1 MVGGEGERYL
11 LKVVAKHADRYNLFF
26 GSPDLMKRK
35 ISILRDYCNTIG
47 RDANELQFSVVL
59 PCIIGESENEVY
71 QSLVR
76 HKRNDKTLEQYLQY
90 LVGGIT
96 IGIPEKIIKGLN
108 EYIDVGISH
117 FIMHFIELNMQ
128 TLKLFESEVI
138 SKI

>member
-1 MVGGEGERYL
+1 
-11 LKVVAKHADRYNLFF
+11 
-26 GSPDLMKRK
+26 MKRK
-35 ISILRDYCNTIG
+35 ISILSDYCNTIG
-47 RDANELQFSVVL
+47 RDANELQFSVVP
-59 PCIIGESENEVY
+59 PCIIGESEDEVY

-76 HKRNDKTLEQYLQY
+76 HKRNDKTLEQYFQY

-108 EYIDVGISH
+108 EYIDVGVSH
-117 FIMHFIELNMQ
+117 FIIHFIELNMQ

>member
-1 MVGGEGERYL
+1 
-11 LKVVAKHADRYNLFF
+11 
-26 GSPDLMKRK
+26 MKRK

>member
-1 MVGGEGERYL
+1 MVKQVAGHYCLVDSIPYVKDYLDHEHPVGGEYI

-59 PCIIGESENEVY
+59 PCIIGDSEDEVY

-76 HKRNDKTLEQYLQY
+76 HKRNDKTLEQYL
-90 LVGGIT
+90 
-96 IGIPEKIIKGLN
+96 
-108 EYIDVGISH
+108 
-117 FIMHFIELNMQ
+117 
-128 TLKLFESEVI
+128 
-138 SKI
+138 